1 MLSTAVMYKD
11 VFFCLKQRDSSY
23 DCMPSEEEWEV
34 AINICKKLE
43 LFFNVTKLFLGPSLK
58 ISSKDCITFQNNLD
72 DIDDD
77 EEKKVSIKLC
87 LGDTF

>member
-34 AINICKKLE
+34 AVNICKKLE
-43 LFFNVTKLFLGPSLK
+43 LFFNVTKLFLGITYPTANIYFPKFVKLK
-58 ISSKDCITFQNNLD
+58 YHWRSGVWILM
-72 DIDDD
+72 
-77 EEKKVSIKLC
+77 L
-87 LGDTF
+87 